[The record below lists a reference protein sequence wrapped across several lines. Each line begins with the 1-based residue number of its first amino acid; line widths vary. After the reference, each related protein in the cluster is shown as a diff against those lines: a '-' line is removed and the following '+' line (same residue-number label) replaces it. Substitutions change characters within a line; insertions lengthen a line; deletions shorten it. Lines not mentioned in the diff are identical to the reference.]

1 VASTFNEKDE
11 NTNNSSSLVKS
22 RTTFTGEKY
31 YINMSLNHKLFW
43 MANLSFYENS
53 ATGNVEVKKD
63 ILKLQLS

>member
-1 VASTFNEKDE
+1 
-11 NTNNSSSLVKS
+11 
-22 RTTFTGEKY
+22 
-31 YINMSLNHKLFW
+31 MSLNHKLFW